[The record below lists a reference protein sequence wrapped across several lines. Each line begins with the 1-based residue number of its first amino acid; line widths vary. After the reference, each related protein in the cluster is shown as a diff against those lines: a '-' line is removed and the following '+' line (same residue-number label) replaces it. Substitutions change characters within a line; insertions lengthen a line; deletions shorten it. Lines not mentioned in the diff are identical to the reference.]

1 LRLRR
6 ETAANRGRGF
16 RAPAKRR
23 IREGILSFLGELK
36 RRNVVRVGVAYAIIG
51 WILVQVGEAV
61 FPAFEVPDAILRGL
75 VIVLILGLPAVLVFA
90 WVFEITPEGI
100 KREKDIDRAAS
111 ITGVTGRKLDRLII
125 TTLSIAVVLLL
136 VDRFVTRAP
145 ESDPPTAT
153 AEVTRPEPVAGPSQA
168 QAEAEPSIAVL
179 PFVNMSDD
187 PSNEYFSD
195 GISEELLNVL
205 VKVSGI
211 KVASRT
217 SSFAFKGKDVSIPEI
232 AEELHVDHVLE
243 GSVRKSG
250 NRVRVTAQ
258 LIEVRSDRHL
268 WSETYDRELEDIFAI
283 QDEISGHI
291 VDALKVALG
300 AGEAQAIADAGK
312 PTENLEAYE
321 LYLQG
326 RYFWQRRGEQN
337 IKKAIDLLKRS
348 LDADPAFA
356 RAWAG
361 LAAAYI
367 TLPVYST
374 EPWQEYFPMA
384 RQAAERAL
392 ALDDTLADAYV
403 VVADITRMV
412 DLEWQ
417 GAERAYL
424 AALEYEPRNAT
435 AHLWYAEF
443 LFVVGRLED
452 ALEHNEIAYELDP
465 LSPGANINLAWNL
478 MALGRPE
485 DALRFAR
492 AGAELGHPVGEFQQG
507 IIAMDRGDYEQ
518 ALARFEA
525 GDLKAGQGPGFP
537 GEGMIEKLRDEGSA
551 AAVDYVMSISE
562 DYPPQRTLGALVV
575 VGGGERAARFALD
588 HINELGGNDWFTVWR
603 AQAGPMR
610 ASPEFQEIVTRL
622 GLIDYW
628 RATGWP
634 DLCQP
639 EGDGIA
645 CR

>member
-1 LRLRR
+1 M
-6 ETAANRGRGF
+6 
-16 RAPAKRR
+16 
-23 IREGILSFLGELK
+23 SFFAELK
-36 RRNVVRVGVAYAIIG
+36 RRNVVRVGIAYAIIG

-61 FPAFEVPDAILRGL
+61 FPAFEVPDSLLRGL
-75 VIVLILGLPAVLVFA
+75 VIILILGLPAVLVFA
-90 WVFEITPEGI
+90 WVFEMTPEGI
-100 KREKDIDRAAS
+100 RLEKNIDRDAS
-111 ITGVTGRKLDRLII
+111 ITTHTGRKLDRLII
-125 TTLSIAVVLLL
+125 AALSIAVVLLL
-136 VDRFVTRAP
+136 ADRFI
-145 ESDPPTAT
+145 SG
-153 AEVTRPEPVAGPSQA
+153 RPEAEAPVAGAGVNPPASVAEPA
-168 QAEAEPSIAVL
+168 QAPVEDEPSIAVL

-232 AEELHVDHVLE
+232 AGELHVDHVLE

-258 LIEVRSDRHL
+258 LIEVASDRHL

-291 VDALKVALG
+291 VEALKVALG
-300 AGEAQAIADAGK
+300 AGEAQALAGASK

-337 IKKAIDLLKRS
+337 IRQAIDLLKRS

-361 LAAAYI
+361 LAAAYV
-367 TLPVYST
+367 TLPVYSN
-374 EPWQEYFPMA
+374 EPWQEWFALA

-392 ALDDTLADAYV
+392 ALDDSLADAYV
-403 VVADITRMV
+403 VIADITRMV
-412 DLEWQ
+412 DLDWQ
-417 GAERAYL
+417 AAERAYL
-424 AALEYEPRNAT
+424 AALKLEPRNAT

-443 LFVVGRLED
+443 LYAVGRLEK

-478 MALGRPE
+478 MALERPG

-492 AGAELGHPVGEFQQG
+492 AGAELGHPAGEFQQ
-507 IIAMDRGDYEQ
+507 AVMALNRGDYDE

-525 GDLKAGQGPGFP
+525 GAGRAARGPGYP
-537 GEGMIEKLRDEGSA
+537 GETMVEKLRDGGSE
-551 AAVDYVMSISE
+551 AAVDFIMSVSE
-562 DYPPQRTLGALVV
+562 DFPPQPTFIALIV
-575 VGGGERAARFALD
+575 VGAGERAARFALD
-588 HINELGGNDWFTVWR
+588 HINELGGNDWFSLWR
-603 AQAGPMR
+603 AEAGSMR
-610 ASPEFQEIVTRL
+610 ASAEFREIVSRL
-622 GLIDYW
+622 GLVDYW

-634 DLCQP
+634 DRCQP
-639 EGDGIA
+639 QGDGIA

>member
-1 LRLRR
+1 M
-6 ETAANRGRGF
+6 
-16 RAPAKRR
+16 
-23 IREGILSFLGELK
+23 SFFAELK
-36 RRNVVRVGVAYAIIG
+36 RRNVVRVGIAYAIIG

-61 FPAFEVPDAILRGL
+61 FPAFEVPDAVLRGL
-75 VIVLILGLPAVLVFA
+75 VILLVMGLPAVLVFA

-100 KREKDIDRAAS
+100 RREKDIDREVS
-111 ITGVTGRKLDRLII
+111 ITAHTGRKLDRLII
-125 TTLSIAVVLLL
+125 VTLSIAVVLLL
-136 VDRFVTRAP
+136 ADRFLSRTREADAP
-145 ESDPPTAT
+145 VVS
-153 AEVTRPEPVAGPSQA
+153 AEVARPAPVDGSAATP
-168 QAEAEPSIAVL
+168 EKAEPSIAVL

-291 VDALKVALG
+291 VEALKVALG
-300 AGEAQAIADAGK
+300 AGEARALAGAGK

-337 IKKAIDLLKRS
+337 IRQAIDLLKRS
-348 LDADPAFA
+348 LDVDPAFA

-361 LAAAYI
+361 LAAAYV

-374 EPWQEYFPMA
+374 EPWQESFALA

-392 ALDDTLADAYV
+392 ALDDSLADAYV

-412 DLEWQ
+412 DLDWQ
-417 GAERAYL
+417 AAERAYL
-424 AALEYEPRNAT
+424 AALEREPRNAT

-465 LSPGANINLAWNL
+465 LSPGANINLASNL
-478 MALGRPE
+478 MALGRSE

-507 IIAMDRGDYEQ
+507 VMALNRGDYEQ
-518 ALARFEA
+518 ALARFEV
-525 GDLKAGQGPGFP
+525 GETKAGRGRTFP
-537 GEGMIEKLRDEGSA
+537 GEAMLDKLKGEGPA
-551 AAVDYVMSISE
+551 AAVDHLLSVAE
-562 DYPPQRTLGALVV
+562 DYPPQPVFIALMLVGA
-575 VGGGERAARFALD
+575 GDQAARFALD
-588 HINELGGNDWFTVWR
+588 RITELGGNDWFNLWR
-603 AQAGPMR
+603 AEGGPMR
-610 ASPEFQEIVTRL
+610 ASPIFQEVVARL

-634 DLCQP
+634 DLCRP
-639 EGDGIA
+639 EGDGIT